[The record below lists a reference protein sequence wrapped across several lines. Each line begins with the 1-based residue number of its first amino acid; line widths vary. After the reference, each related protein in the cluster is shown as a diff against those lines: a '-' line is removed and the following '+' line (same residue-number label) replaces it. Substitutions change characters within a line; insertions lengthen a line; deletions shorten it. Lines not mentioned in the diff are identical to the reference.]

1 MSVVTI
7 APVFFAGA
15 FGAQIAA
22 DLGIGPAALG
32 GLASVFFAV
41 TGISATH
48 LGRLSDRIGGRA
60 AGRAAIAASASSL
73 AIAGIGSSYA
83 HLLVAMAFGGIGNGL
98 GGPTANMIV
107 SSRMPAGM
115 MGASF
120 GIKQSAV
127 PLATFLGGMAIP
139 LFVTDFGWRP
149 VMVGAAILSC
159 ATLLSVPGAH
169 PERTETDT
177 LETARP
183 GLDGVTI
190 ATSAAFLFGIAAA
203 TSMSTLLSIFAVEV
217 GLTASFAGYALS
229 AGSIGAIAV
238 RIASGT
244 ATDRGKADPTKLSV
258 AMMTV
263 GAIGFVGLST
273 GTAAAVAGG
282 TFVAYAIG
290 WGWSGLLV
298 LNLVRAHPE
307 APGSATGVVL
317 SGAAIGGM
325 TGPASIGWIAEHS
338 GFPVAWLVA
347 GGTLLVAAIC
357 AHVSGVLLG
366 RKSTAGTA

>member
-7 APVFFAGA
+7 SPVFFAGA

-22 DLGIGPAALG
+22 DLDIGPAALG

-41 TGISATH
+41 TGLSATH
-48 LGRLSDRIGGRA
+48 LGRLSDRIGGKA
-60 AGRAAIAASASSL
+60 AGRGAIAASTL
-73 AIAGIGSSYA
+73 ALAVAGLSGSYA
-83 HLLVAMAFGGIGNGL
+83 HLVAAMALGGIGNGL

-107 SSRMPAGM
+107 SSRMPSEM

-139 LFVTDFGWRP
+139 LFVTQFGWRP
-149 VMVGAAILSC
+149 VMIGAAILAC
-159 ATLLSVPGAH
+159 LTLLPVPAGQ
-169 PERTETDT
+169 PESPGTTAVRTV
-177 LETARP
+177 RP

-203 TSMSTLLSIFAVEV
+203 TSMSTLLSIFSVEV

-229 AGSIGAIAV
+229 AGSVGAIVV
-238 RIASGT
+238 RIASGS
-244 ATDRGKADPTKLSV
+244 AADRGWADPTKLSV
-258 AMMTV
+258 AMMAI
-263 GAIGFVGLST
+263 GAIGFLALST
-273 GTAAAVAGG
+273 GSALAVAGG

-325 TGPASIGWIAEHS
+325 TGPAAIGWIAERFS
-338 GFPVAWLVA
+338 FSTGWIVAGCTLLIASICAHV
-347 GGTLLVAAIC
+347 GGTLLEGQPTDV
-357 AHVSGVLLG
+357 V
-366 RKSTAGTA
+366 R